1 MSLGAEF
8 SDPQLALMRAF
19 AAAMIPACVER
30 ELPGA
35 DDESIFKAI
44 VAAAEKQPKIVIV
57 ALQQIEAFSTD
68 FVTLSEDACSRVMG
82 ELQAAQESALST
94 FATLVVRC
102 YYLDDRVMDALGIAP
117 HPPFPTGKT
126 IEQGDWS
133 LLDPVKA
140 KPKIY
145 RPG

>member
-1 MSLGAEF
+1 
-8 SDPQLALMRAF
+8 
-19 AAAMIPACVER
+19 
-30 ELPGA
+30 
-35 DDESIFKAI
+35 
-44 VAAAEKQPKIVIV
+44 
-57 ALQQIEAFSTD
+57 
-68 FVTLSEDACSRVMG
+68 MG

-94 FATLVVRC
+94 FATLEVRC

-117 HPPFPTGKT
+117 YPPFPTGKT

-140 KPKIY
+140 KSKIY